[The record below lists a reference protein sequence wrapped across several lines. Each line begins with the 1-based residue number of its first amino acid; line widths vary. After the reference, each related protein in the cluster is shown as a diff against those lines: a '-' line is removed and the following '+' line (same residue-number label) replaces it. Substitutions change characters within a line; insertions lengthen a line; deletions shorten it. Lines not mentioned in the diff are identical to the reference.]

1 MKDFRDIPE
10 PIRNAVMSA
19 RSIAIW
25 PIDESPMSD
34 SYQTARYFQDQ
45 GMVVFPIHDLMD
57 RILETPVYRDI
68 RLIPEDYDIL
78 LLFVQPDS
86 LPEVVNA
93 IFIADYI
100 PPLIWAHEGIVDLG
114 SIDRLSQAGVM
125 VVMDRDLRLFHQFW
139 RDRELE
145 GEGEGPSGGIT
156 GEDRNSL
163 QL

>member
-1 MKDFRDIPE
+1 MKDFRDIPD
-10 PIRNAVMSA
+10 PIKSAVMNA
-19 RSIAIW
+19 RSLAIW

-45 GMVVFPIHDLMD
+45 GWDIYPIHDLLD
-57 RILETPVYRDI
+57 RILEVPVYRDI

-78 LLFVQPDS
+78 LLFVQPDT

-100 PPLIWAHEGIVDLG
+100 PPLIWAHEGIVDLA
-114 SIDRLSQAGVM
+114 SIDRISQAGIM

-139 RDRELE
+139 CDRELDSDSNQE
-145 GEGEGPSGGIT
+145 SI
-156 GEDRNSL
+156 
-163 QL
+163 